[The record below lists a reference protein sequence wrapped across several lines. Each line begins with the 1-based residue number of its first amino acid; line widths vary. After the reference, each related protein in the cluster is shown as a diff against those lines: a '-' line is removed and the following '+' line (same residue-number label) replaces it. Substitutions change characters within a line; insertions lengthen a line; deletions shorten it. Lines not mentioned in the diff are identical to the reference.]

1 MKRRATVVLAGLA
14 VIGLLI
20 GVGRW
25 ERGDRADEQSAGMR
39 QVIEEIGAL
48 DSSSLAAY
56 RYLQYFQCLLY
67 LRGTDPFALE
77 VCVDSRGRVIETI
90 DRRSGSPKIWSLR
103 DDPGRSTVRVD
114 RAEVDRLLRQMGVPE
129 RLITLAH
136 TQELS

>member
-25 ERGDRADEQSAGMR
+25 ERAHRADEQSAGMR
-39 QVIEEIGAL
+39 QVIEAIGPL

-67 LRGTDPFALE
+67 RRGTDPFALE

-90 DRRSGSPKIWSLR
+90 DRRSGSP
-103 DDPGRSTVRVD
+103 
-114 RAEVDRLLRQMGVPE
+114 
-129 RLITLAH
+129 
-136 TQELS
+136 